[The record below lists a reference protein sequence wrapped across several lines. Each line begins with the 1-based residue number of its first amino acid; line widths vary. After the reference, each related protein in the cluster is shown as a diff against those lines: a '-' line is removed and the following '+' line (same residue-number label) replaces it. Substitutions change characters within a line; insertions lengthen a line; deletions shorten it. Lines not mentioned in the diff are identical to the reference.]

1 MKKTI
6 ILVML
11 IVLSFSTV
19 ACSKK
24 QISTKDEVVKFIE
37 EKGKENV
44 DWKDFEHLERLKD
57 DEEVFD
63 SIANVYKL
71 DDGSKLILTGNGY
84 ENKPLH
90 INIIDGEKKI
100 NLK

>member
-1 MKKTI
+1 MKRTI
-6 ILVML
+6 ILIML
-11 IVLSFSTV
+11 IILSFSIV
-19 ACSKK
+19 ACTKK
-24 QISTKDEVVKFIE
+24 QISTKDEVIKFIE

-57 DEEVFD
+57 DEQVFD

>member
-1 MKKTI
+1 MKK
-6 ILVML
+6 ILALLLFV
-11 IVLSFSTV
+11 VLSFTMI

-24 QISTKDEVVKFIE
+24 QVSTTEDVIKFIE
-37 EKGKENV
+37 EKGKDNV
-44 DWKDFEHLERLKD
+44 DWKDFEHLERLK
-57 DEEVFD
+57 EEERVYD

-71 DDGSKLILTGNGY
+71 DDGAELILTGNGY

-90 INIIDGEKKI
+90 INIIDGEKNI

>member
-1 MKKTI
+1 MKRTI
-6 ILVML
+6 ILFML
-11 IVLSFSTV
+11 IILSFSTV

-84 ENKPLH
+84 ENKPFH

>member
-1 MKKTI
+1 MKRKI
-6 ILVML
+6 ILFML
-11 IVLSFSTV
+11 ILLSFNIV

-24 QISTKDEVVKFIE
+24 QISTKEEIVKFIQ
-37 EKGKENV
+37 EKGKDNV

-57 DEEVFD
+57 EEQVYD
-63 SIANVYKL
+63 SVANVYKL
-71 DDGSKLILTGNGY
+71 NNGSKLILTGNGY

-90 INIIDGEKKI
+90 INIVDEENEI

>member
-11 IVLSFSTV
+11 IILSFSIV

-37 EKGKENV
+37 EKGKDNV

-57 DEEVFD
+57 EEQVYN
-63 SIANVYKL
+63 SIVNVYKL
-71 DDGSKLILTGNGY
+71 DGGSKLILTGNGY

>member
-84 ENKPLH
+84 ENKPFH

>member
-1 MKKTI
+1 M
-6 ILVML
+6 
-11 IVLSFSTV
+11 LSFTMI

-24 QISTKDEVVKFIE
+24 QVSTTEDVIKFIE
-37 EKGKENV
+37 EKGKDNV
-44 DWKDFEHLERLKD
+44 DWKDFEHLERLK
-57 DEEVFD
+57 EEERVYD

-71 DDGSKLILTGNGY
+71 DDGAELILTGNGY

-90 INIIDGEKKI
+90 INIIDGEKNI

>member
-1 MKKTI
+1 MKKISVTLLFI
-6 ILVML
+6 IL
-11 IVLSFSTV
+11 SFCMV
-19 ACSKK
+19 ACSNK
-24 QISTKDEVVKFIE
+24 QISTKEDVIKFIE

-57 DEEVFD
+57 DEQVFD
-63 SIANVYKL
+63 SVANVYKL

-90 INIIDGEKKI
+90 INIVDGENNI

>member
-1 MKKTI
+1 MKRTI
-6 ILVML
+6 ILIML
-11 IVLSFSTV
+11 IILSFSIV
-19 ACSKK
+19 ACTKK
-24 QISTKDEVVKFIE
+24 QISTKDEVIKFIE

-57 DEEVFD
+57 DEQVFD

-84 ENKPLH
+84 ENKPFH

>member
-1 MKKTI
+1 MKRTI

-11 IVLSFSTV
+11 IILSFSTV

-84 ENKPLH
+84 ENKPFH
-90 INIIDGEKKI
+90 ISIIDGEKEI